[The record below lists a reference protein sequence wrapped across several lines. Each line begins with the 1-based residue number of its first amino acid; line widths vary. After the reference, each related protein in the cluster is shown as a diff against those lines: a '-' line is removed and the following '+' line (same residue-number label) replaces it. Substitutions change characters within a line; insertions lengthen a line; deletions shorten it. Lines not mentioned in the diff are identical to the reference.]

1 MRISKNYVESIINWG
16 LSFDQISEGFKILG
30 IEVEGV
36 SVRDRVKGSVFG
48 KILSL
53 EKATDKLQMSKVQ
66 ISPEKTANIITNS
79 KTVAAGDI
87 VPVCL
92 PGGNVGDREVTIAT
106 IQGFTSEGVMLSSA
120 DFGIEPDILPAT
132 EREGVWIFPKDTP
145 LYADPAKS
153 FWLTDTILDLKI
165 TPNHPEWLSVRG
177 LIREIALTYW
187 RLNGKSP
194 EIPTLDVQ
202 NSDNGVKTSDKI
214 RLEIESAE
222 DCPRY
227 VGVLA
232 DCSPVPSGFEIRR
245 KLLSAGLRPVSNIVD
260 ATNLAMYEDGQP
272 THAFDADK
280 ITSGVVRV
288 ARTKS
293 PLEFETLDGIK
304 RNIHVGTLMIWD
316 GEKPIGIAGV
326 MGGSDSEVSDSTKMI
341 FLESAYFNPLL
352 IAKTSMLLGLRS
364 EASTRFEKGADSEQP
379 GKTADKVFALAG
391 IVPCSPSDCCQE
403 IKRRIVPVRISRMKQ
418 ILGFDLSIEKVYQGL
433 DILGIKTD
441 KGDPFKC
448 EIPGN
453 RHTDLKAEIDL
464 IEEAVRAVGYDSIPT
479 TFPAITE
486 RTMKESTLF
495 GLERRVRRIMSGIGL
510 MEVHSKMLT
519 CEDELKLLGMEAW
532 VDKSPKILNPMT
544 TDSTLM
550 RPLAEI
556 GIVQVAAYNIR
567 QRNMDLGMF
576 EVGSQYGPEL
586 RKLTIMLT
594 GRKHSSW
601 SEKADYDYFDL
612 KGATEALFDA
622 LLLGKIEFEGSQ
634 TSYFHPYRQATIT
647 INAEPVGYMG
657 QLHPEISAKLD
668 IPTPVF
674 VASID
679 LETISS
685 LVTEKIE
692 AKPTPIY
699 PQVLRD
705 IAVLAPN
712 SLSNADLERI
722 IRDNGGQ
729 YLESI
734 KLFDLYVGDFAVENK
749 RSMAYSLTFSKGT
762 GSLTGEEIDAVIA
775 NISKA
780 LESKGAT
787 LRSA

>member
-1 MRISKNYVESIINWG
+1 MRISKNYIESIINWG

-36 SVRDRVKGSVFG
+36 EVRDRVKGSVFG

-53 EKATDKLQMSKVQ
+53 EKATEKLQMAKVQ
-66 ISPEKTANIITNS
+66 VSPDKTVNVVTNS
-79 KTVAAGDI
+79 KTVAIGD
-87 VPVCL
+87 VVAVCL
-92 PGGNVGDREVTIAT
+92 PGGKVGDRDVTVAA
-106 IQGFTSEGVMLSSA
+106 IQGFTSEGVMLSST
-120 DFGIEPDILPAT
+120 DFGIEPDILPAS

-145 LYADPAKS
+145 LFSDPAKT
-153 FWLTDTILDLKI
+153 FWLTDTILELKI

-187 RLNGKSP
+187 RINGKMP
-194 EIPTLDVQ
+194 EIPSLDLKH
-202 NSDNGVKTSDKI
+202 SDNGLKTSDKLK
-214 RLEIESAE
+214 LEIESAE

-232 DCSPVPSGFEIRR
+232 DVSPVPSGFEIKR

-280 ITSGVVRV
+280 ITSGTVRV
-288 ARTKS
+288 ARTKANM
-293 PLEFETLDGIK
+293 EFTTLDGVK
-304 RNIHVGTLMIWD
+304 RSLPVGTLMIWD
-316 GEKPIGIAGV
+316 GDKPIGIAGV
-326 MGGSDSEVSDSTKMI
+326 MGGSDSEVSDSTKRI

-364 EASTRFEKGADSEQP
+364 EASTRFEKGADFEQS
-379 GKTADKVFALAG
+379 GKTADKVFALSG
-391 IVPCSPSDCCQE
+391 IVPCLPVDYFPE
-403 IKRRIVPVRISRMKQ
+403 TKRRVVPVRIPRMKK
-418 ILGFDLSIEKVYQGL
+418 ILGFDLNIERVCQGL
-433 DILGIKTD
+433 EILGIKVE
-441 KGDPFKC
+441 KGDPFMC

-464 IEEAVRAVGYDSIPT
+464 IEEAVRAVGYDEIPT
-479 TFPAITE
+479 TFPVITE
-486 RTMKESTLF
+486 RTMKESALF
-495 GLERRVRRIMSGIGL
+495 GLERRVRRIMSGMGL

-519 CEDELKLLGMEAW
+519 CEEELKLLGMDAW
-532 VDKSPKILNPMT
+532 IDSSPKILNPMT

-556 GIVQVAAYNIR
+556 GIIQIAAYNTR
-567 QRNMDLGMF
+567 QRNTDLGMF

-612 KGATEALFDA
+612 KGSIEALFES
-622 LLLGKIEFEGSQ
+622 LLLEKIEFTANE
-634 TSYFHPYRQATIT
+634 TSYFHPYRQAKIVVSGQ
-647 INAEPVGYMG
+647 AAGYMG
-657 QLHPEISAKLD
+657 QLHPEISGKLD

-674 VASID
+674 VASLD
-679 LETISS
+679 LETLSK
-685 LVTEKIE
+685 LVSEKIE

-705 IAVLAPN
+705 IAILAPN
-712 SLSNADLERI
+712 SLSNADLESI
-722 IRDNGGQ
+722 IRMNGGE
-729 YLESI
+729 YLETI
-734 KLFDLYVGDFAVENK
+734 KLFDLYAGDFAREDK

-762 GSLTGEEIDAVIA
+762 GSLTGEEIDTVIS

-780 LESKGAT
+780 LEAKGAT